1 MSSPEL
7 TVLSCA
13 CPDDGAGA
21 RKVKAVS
28 QFDNLQ
34 KAFSTQRIKEEN
46 KDLVTSFEPEL
57 DELFAL
63 DEDRVGHPVIK
74 CMTIVDPHVLLV

>member
-1 MSSPEL
+1 M
-7 TVLSCA
+7 
-13 CPDDGAGA
+13 
-21 RKVKAVS
+21 KAVS

-34 KAFSTQRIKEEN
+34 KAFSTQRVKEEN

-63 DEDRVGHPVIK
+63 DEDRVSHRVIK
-74 CMTIVDPHVLLV
+74 YLYVLCKRVLHKNLFARHKLMACAGRGLGL